1 MKKKITALL
10 LSLTCLA
17 GTVLPICAAA
27 AETAAGTAAGTTDR
41 SAAAETAAES
51 GDGRISE
58 GSTGIASV
66 GVDKNNVNVRVTLTK
81 ADAEKYKGRKLF
93 LFELYPYQTAANIGA
108 FDPTDYKVIDGSEY
122 VFSLPFDKNSDQ
134 MYARY
139 LCALLGEEGLY
150 TVITDEE
157 YIGGYESFADYV
169 YPYPQFASKK
179 GLSFRYLSDALSLGV
194 SHTVLT
200 VPINEYFVAQ
210 SDDAASFEH
219 CGRTYYIDSARLEA
233 LDYKIRT
240 YSEAGINIYLDIV
253 LTAPTETQ
261 PDELDCLYAS
271 EYASSVTYYAVNS
284 GNSSALGYFNAAL
297 AFLAGR
303 YTRPDREYGFAGSYI
318 IGYQVNS
325 NRYYNNYGECE
336 LGEYADAYTRLLRSA
351 EIALD
356 TVYSGA
362 RIYVPLANNFTEPSI
377 NSKVQ
382 TNARYDYTSR
392 DILDA
397 LAERASDISWNVAFY
412 PYASDYENSSVWQDE
427 DAVSGFGTPYI
438 TASNIELLCEY
449 LSQSEFLYRGE
460 KRSIAV
466 AEFGVNGNPED
477 EDSLADQAASFA
489 YGYYKAAAQGMIESV
504 IYYRQVDS
512 LAEEGVYFGL
522 WETGSDESTDMTA
535 KKPIYD
541 VFKYIDTPRSTEFS
555 TGYISRLGAAGWD
568 AVVPGFYVEQ
578 FGTRELCEGSP
589 IEAGRIPYSYTRFSL
604 FDFNSGSLHGFR
616 PTEGAASVDIRE
628 ASGIV
633 DDKGN
638 VVRASALYAALSPSG
653 KNEYVGVS
661 RYFPS
666 GLTLEDIHYIGFSIK
681 ADASIATSDVK
692 VMLRLSSSADESGA
706 GYADYIAESEVT
718 AGEWSRVCFDVSS
731 ITDSHTEYDR
741 MSIWI
746 ADAEGNRADGSYAFW
761 LSGIDVYKKDISR
774 VTRVVLVIAC
784 IVLVFL
790 AVACVIAATRIAAV
804 KRRRSRELEQ
814 QREYEEMQ
822 RAEEQARRR
831 EELLRVK
838 AEEIA
843 RAQDSGEM
851 HSNGQKALKRRF
863 DRIKNA
869 ESERTQAERSR
880 DDKHNL

>member
-1 MKKKITALL
+1 MKKKIIALL
-10 LSLTCLA
+10 LSLA
-17 GTVLPICAAA
+17 GAAGAVLPVCAAA
-27 AETAAGTAAGTTDR
+27 AEAAASDTQV
-41 SAAAETAAES
+41 SVSEAAAES
-51 GDGRISE
+51 DDGRISE

-66 GVDKNNVNVRVTLTK
+66 TVDKTNVNIRVTLAK

-93 LFELYPYQTAANIGA
+93 LFELYPYQTAENIGA
-108 FDPTDYKVIDGSEY
+108 FDPTDYRLIDGSEY
-122 VFSLPFDKNSDQ
+122 LFSLPFEKNSDQ
-134 MYARY
+134 IYARY
-139 LCALLGEEGLY
+139 LCALIGEDGIY
-150 TVITDEE
+150 TVITDEK

-169 YPYPQFASKK
+169 YPYPEFASKK
-179 GLSFRYLSDALSLGV
+179 GLAFRYLSDASALGV

-200 VPINEYFVAQ
+200 VPINEYFV
-210 SDDAASFEH
+210 SESEDAAFFDH
-219 CGRTYYIDSARLEA
+219 CGRTYYLDPTRLAA
-233 LDYKIRT
+233 LDYKVRT
-240 YSEAGINIYLDIV
+240 YSEAGINIYLDVV

-261 PDELDCLYAS
+261 PDELDRLYAS

-284 GNSSALGYFNAAL
+284 ADSTALGYFNAML

-325 NRYYNNYGECE
+325 NRYYNNYGESE
-336 LGEYADAYTRLLRSA
+336 FDDYMDSYIRLLRSA
-351 EIALD
+351 EIAVD

-362 RIYVPLANNFTEPSI
+362 RIYVPLANNFTEPSV

-392 DILDA
+392 DVLDA

-412 PYASDYENSSVWQDE
+412 PYASDYENSAVWQDE
-427 DAVSGFGTPYI
+427 GAVSGFGTPYI

-449 LSQSEFLYRGE
+449 LSQSEFLIGGE
-460 KRSIAV
+460 KRRIAI

-477 EDSLADQAASFA
+477 DDSLANQAASFA
-489 YGYYKAAAQGMIESV
+489 YGYYKAAAQDMIESV

-522 WETGSDESTDMTA
+522 WETGTDDSADMTE

-555 TGYISRLGAAGWD
+555 TSYISRLGAAGWD

-578 FGTRELCEGSP
+578 FGTRELFEGTAV
-589 IEAGRIPYSYTRFSL
+589 ETGRIPYSFTRFSL

-638 VVRASALYAALSPSG
+638 VVRASALYAALSPTG
-653 KNEYVGVS
+653 QNEYVGVS

-666 GLTLEDIHYIGFSIK
+666 GLMLENIRYIGFSIK
-681 ADASIATSDVK
+681 ADASIATSKVK

-706 GYADYIAESEVT
+706 GYADYIAEGEVN

-731 ITDSHTEYDR
+731 ITASHIDYDR

-746 ADAEGNRADGSYAFW
+746 TDSEGNRSDGSYAFW
-761 LSGIDVYKKDISR
+761 LSGVDVYKKDISR
-774 VTRVVLVIAC
+774 ITKVILVIAC

-790 AVACVIAATRIAAV
+790 AVACFIAATRIAAA
-804 KRRRSRELEQ
+804 KRRRSRELER
-814 QREYEEMQ
+814 QREYEEML
-822 RAEEQARRR
+822 RAEEQTRKR
-831 EELLRVK
+831 EELLRIK

-851 HSNGQKALKRRF
+851 HANGQKSLRRRY
-863 DRIKNA
+863 DKIHA
-869 ESERTQAERSR
+869 EEAKKAQTEKA
-880 DDKHNL
+880 DKSNY